1 MSENNGIK
9 LNLYFKSFTKLTHE
23 EKLKV
28 LELRNYDYVRKNM
41 YNNSII
47 SIEEHFNFINNLKNR
62 SDCIYWAIFSNKNL
76 IGAINLT
83 DIKGNFAEWGFY
95 IDNNC
100 FGLGAVIEYFA
111 MEHFIEAMGFE
122 QILARVYEE
131 NKSVYNMHKNRFAY
145 FEAPGYNI
153 EIDNNKYNALI
164 LTKENWLKRKEK
176 IYTLINKIYTLSE
189 IRWDTSSKTLMG
201 GGKMLP

>member
-47 SIEEHFNFINNLKNR
+47 SKEEHFNFINNLKNR

-100 FGLGAVIEYFA
+100 FGLGAVIEYLNKFLQEY
-111 MEHFIEAMGFE
+111 MKKTNPFIICTKTDLP
-122 QILARVYEE
+122 ILKHPAIISKLIII
-131 NKSVYNMHKNRFAY
+131 NIMHLF
-145 FEAPGYNI
+145 
-153 EIDNNKYNALI
+153 LQ
-164 LTKENWLKRKEK
+164 KRIGLNEK
-176 IYTLINKIYTLSE
+176 KKFTHL
-189 IRWDTSSKTLMG
+189 
-201 GGKMLP
+201 